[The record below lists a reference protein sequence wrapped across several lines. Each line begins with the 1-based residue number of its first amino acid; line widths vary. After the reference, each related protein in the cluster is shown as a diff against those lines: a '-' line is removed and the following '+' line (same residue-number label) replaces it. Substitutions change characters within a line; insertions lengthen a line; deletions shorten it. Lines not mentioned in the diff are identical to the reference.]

1 MMLVVPGRQ
10 EPQPAAPAA
19 PARHAAQTVQRLLAS
34 AVADPSV
41 TVRHTILEAL
51 SRTTALETH
60 LAQAECL
67 RSLFVALNDESSTVR
82 SLTIQLAG
90 HISPANPAYVM
101 PALRRH
107 LMQLLSDM
115 DHSPDSRQREG
126 AWHACLWWGWVQGR
140 MRARL
145 SGHHHHRRPLTH
157 ASNSPPPTKQRAR
170 GCWAC

>member
-1 MMLVVPGRQ
+1 M
-10 EPQPAAPAA
+10 
-19 PARHAAQTVQRLLAS
+19 QRLLAS

-41 TVRHTILEAL
+41 AVRRTILEAL

-90 HISPANPAYVM
+90 AISPTNPAYVM

-126 AWHACLWWGWVQGR
+126 GVRVTGGMAG
-140 MRARL
+140 
-145 SGHHHHRRPLTH
+145 P
-157 ASNSPPPTKQRAR
+157 
-170 GCWAC
+170 

>member
-1 MMLVVPGRQ
+1 M
-10 EPQPAAPAA
+10 
-19 PARHAAQTVQRLLAS
+19 QRLLAS

-41 TVRHTILEAL
+41 AVRRTILEAL

-67 RSLFVALNDESSTVR
+67 RSLFVALNDESSIVR

-90 HISPANPAYVM
+90 AISPTNPAYVM

-126 AWHACLWWGWVQGR
+126 ERGAPGAREWRAGSKPVQPSMFAAAPSSRQQAHATVQCCFPSAVHLWPFVR
-140 MRARL
+140 M
-145 SGHHHHRRPLTH
+145 
-157 ASNSPPPTKQRAR
+157 QRAR
-170 GCWAC
+170 GCWGC